1 MSSLNELKGDDTV
14 ALLVLDAR
22 GRNKDHRWEKGLELL
37 LVMQM
42 KRQFMLLDENSGC
55 EFNAFC
61 AFYELKGE
69 RGRKVFIHES

>member
-1 MSSLNELKGDDTV
+1 M
-14 ALLVLDAR
+14 
-22 GRNKDHRWEKGLELL
+22 EKGLELL

-69 RGRKVFIHES
+69 RGRKGFYSWVMTMKHFQDQDESKLAAEAVQ

>member
-1 MSSLNELKGDDTV
+1 M
-14 ALLVLDAR
+14 
-22 GRNKDHRWEKGLELL
+22 EKGLELVM
-37 LVMQM
+37 VMQM

-69 RGRKVFIHES
+69 RGRKGFYS